1 MTSLVRIYDRQDK
14 RHYLVDGD
22 RVYTSRPEDPLLR
35 KAAPADASQHPV
47 AQLQAAARFFDEYFR
62 APYSGIATNDGR
74 FVSRGRLN
82 SGEAAKFAAGEGV
95 RGRRTALEEHL
106 DFFDQSP
113 ADGMITLREN
123 FIGWRALGY
132 GTVAAGW
139 QALLSGFVFGRIRTC
154 LAIDIARISEE
165 RSGSQDRTRIYDDA
179 GEVDEAWLEL
189 FLDDFDKAAEG
200 AGTLAIPQEAALEIV
215 QGLAKPGMVSR
226 GQFRS
231 LFRVCTRLNHGETIT
246 RQQFQA
252 LFEGSFLVMAASFP
266 GRDGRAGIEALTP
279 GTERR

>member
-1 MTSLVRIYDRQDK
+1 MTNLVRIYDRQGK
-14 RHYLVDGD
+14 RHYLVEGD
-22 RVYTSRPEDPLLR
+22 RVYTGRPGDPLLR
-35 KAAPADASQHPV
+35 KAVPADASEHPI
-47 AQLQAAARFFDEYFR
+47 AELLAAASFLDEYFL

-82 SGEAAKFAAGEGV
+82 SSEAAQFAAGEGV

-106 DFFDQSP
+106 DFFDQNP

-123 FIGWRALGY
+123 FTGWRALGY
-132 GTVAAGW
+132 RTVAAAW
-139 QALLSGFVFGRIRTC
+139 QALLSGLVFGRIRNH

-165 RSGSQDRTRIYDDA
+165 RSGSEDRTRIYDDA
-179 GEVDEAWLEL
+179 GEVDEAWLKL
-189 FLDDFDKAAEG
+189 FLDDFDKAAEA

-231 LFRVCTRLNHGETIT
+231 LFKICMKLNHGKTIT

-252 LFEGSFLVMAASFP
+252 LFEGSLLVMAASFP
-266 GRDGRAGIEALTP
+266 GRDGRAGIQAL
-279 GTERR
+279 GR